1 MTAQSITQGRKP
13 SQQFTPQPQ
22 YNPNIQNNPTRIS
35 SPQTMNPQ
43 FGQPVRRWTKYYDR
57 LFVKMLFYIIL
68 VKFNILR

>member
-43 FGQPVRRWTKYYDR
+43 FGQPVRR
-57 LFVKMLFYIIL
+57 
-68 VKFNILR
+68 